1 MVRAKAFVGPRDA
14 PSSCTVA
21 PLDCSLDTK
30 RSTFSTMEM
39 RCKPSVGWKDWHPYA
54 IYKYD
59 LDMEAAMALSIKTDE
74 ADRLARE
81 LSRLTGETMTDAITR
96 AMRERLERLRAEQE
110 ANSDYVARM
119 KAFVRERADR
129 YDRRPVTKQE
139 WDEAVGDTPEDLGLS
154 Q

>member
-1 MVRAKAFVGPRDA
+1 
-14 PSSCTVA
+14 
-21 PLDCSLDTK
+21 
-30 RSTFSTMEM
+30 
-39 RCKPSVGWKDWHPYA
+39 
-54 IYKYD
+54 
-59 LDMEAAMALSIKTDE
+59 MALSIKTEE

-110 ANSDYVARM
+110 GQGDYIARM
-119 KAFVRERADR
+119 KAFVRGRANR

-139 WDEAVGDTPEDLGLS
+139 WDEAVGDTAEEFDFP